1 MMKLEKK
8 GMFAPFTVITS
19 MITGA
24 VFPLLGSLLA
34 LDLGVNETAYIEGIV
49 LVMFGGFTTY
59 WVLAHTIHDLYHIE
73 IEERVT
79 LSKKTLK
86 TLMVVSLVILLAIAI
101 YLTTQR
107 GWPVLVFAII
117 GGIVSLYAE
126 GLLHHEFQI
135 AFGAMFLVIGGFY
148 VQVGTLDLDYI
159 IWLKVMCISI
169 FAFLSQYGWLLIYRL
184 DDYGW
189 SEKIKN
195 RSILITKSALF
206 LLIIYFLL

>member
-1 MMKLEKK
+1 MKLEKK

-24 VFPLLGSLLA
+24 AFPLLGSLLA
-34 LDLGVNETAYIEGIV
+34 LDLRIIETAYIEGIV
-49 LVMFGGFTTY
+49 LVMLGGFTTH
-59 WVLAHTIHDLYHIE
+59 WVLAHTIHDLYHIK

-79 LSKKTLK
+79 LSKKALK
-86 TLMVVSLVILLAIAI
+86 ALMVISLVILLPIAI
-101 YLTTQR
+101 YLTIQR

-126 GLLHHEFQI
+126 GLLHYEFQM

-148 VQVGTLDLDYI
+148 VQVGTLDLDYS

-169 FAFLSQYGWLLIYRL
+169 FAFISQYGWHLLYRL

-189 SEKIKN
+189 SKKIKN

-206 LLIIYFLL
+206 FLIIYFLL